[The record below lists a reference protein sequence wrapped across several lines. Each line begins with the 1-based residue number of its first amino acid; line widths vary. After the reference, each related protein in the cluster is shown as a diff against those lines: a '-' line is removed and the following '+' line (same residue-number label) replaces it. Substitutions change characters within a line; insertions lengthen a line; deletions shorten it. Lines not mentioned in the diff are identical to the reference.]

1 MTAVKVAPAAA
12 AGSESDSDNPGVQ
25 SVSEAPG
32 SSNANYTLRLDT
44 VSSNPGTNVDFSIY
58 LQNVDDVSAFNLLI
72 KYDPSALWAH
82 FVSRSGTRA
91 EDFEYFVYTLDED
104 GVPGNMRLVGIA
116 DLASGDPTPLLPAGD
131 GAIAEITFSI
141 INDIDFAGMYVPV
154 RFVFLDYPINDDN
167 TLTDGADSRID
178 QSEIAYRD
186 GYVAIQEMGDV
197 NIGDINLNSVPAEVG
212 DYVYLS
218 NHFINPIS
226 YPLNALQLANADLN
240 RDYVSATIAD
250 LVTMIN
256 LIISGAKPIA
266 GAALS
271 DGYMASITGD
281 VDGDDA
287 VFRYETDFPVGGL
300 LLTVSCPSPV
310 DTRRVELLAEGMEYK
325 MMAHGNEL
333 RVFVYSLDGSVMPAG
348 EEEFLTIGGLRNYE
362 ISAVDLASAGGQT
375 AAVTIEPSSAN
386 MPEDFVLYP
395 NYPNPFNP
403 STTIGFYLENE
414 SAVQVTVY
422 DILGRSVLSLYDGY
436 LDAGRHELI
445 WEGRNGDDEAVA
457 SGVYF
462 YRLVTDAGAQTRKMM
477 LMK

>member
-25 SVSEAPG
+25 SVSETPG

-271 DGYMASITGD
+271 DGYTASITGD